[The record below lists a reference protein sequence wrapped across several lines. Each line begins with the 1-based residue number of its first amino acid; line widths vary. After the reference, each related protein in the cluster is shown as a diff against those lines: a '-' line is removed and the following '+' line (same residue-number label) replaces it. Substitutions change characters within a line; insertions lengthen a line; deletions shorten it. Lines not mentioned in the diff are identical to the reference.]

1 MRTQRPP
8 ELPERAALAGGEML
22 VWRVALV
29 SKSGAALE
37 VAGVGV
43 QWANHTALEDITFT
57 AEPGTFLAVTGPSG
71 AGKSTLLWVLAGA
84 SAPTTG
90 RVTVGGEVVTDR
102 AAAARS
108 GIAFIAQG
116 NALSAAL
123 TALENVLVPLLAAG
137 RPAPEARSAAA
148 AALDAV
154 GLGASHTHLVEELSG
169 GQQQRVAIARALAT
183 RPALLLAD
191 EPTSDLDAETRERIV
206 ALLAD
211 QAAAGVLVVM
221 ATHDAW
227 CAEQADR
234 EIHLD
239 AGRMSVVR

>member
-8 ELPERAALAGGEML
+8 ELPERAALARREML
-22 VWRVALV
+22 VWRAALV

-116 NALSAAL
+116 NALSA
-123 TALENVLVPLLAAG
+123 
-137 RPAPEARSAAA
+137 
-148 AALDAV
+148 
-154 GLGASHTHLVEELSG
+154 
-169 GQQQRVAIARALAT
+169 
-183 RPALLLAD
+183 
-191 EPTSDLDAETRERIV
+191 
-206 ALLAD
+206 
-211 QAAAGVLVVM
+211 
-221 ATHDAW
+221 
-227 CAEQADR
+227 
-234 EIHLD
+234 
-239 AGRMSVVR
+239 